1 MLWGQGKYTIL
12 QALFIFFINH
22 TFGLLATRC
31 AGVKGGTMLQEVHR
45 EVEEVYAEWEE
56 EKEQYM
62 QQMRILHQQMRLKE
76 LVIDLFVPM
85 EEVHKVTNYAKWND
99 EREQWIL
106 HRDTETKRKSVQV
119 AKRPVSA
126 SGLRRPTSDFSK
138 TANAV
143 GDLNPRFR
151 SENILCLDLDLPERT
166 TFDYDP
172 HGGPA
177 NVQQAL
183 NFAFAE
189 GTMVLV
195 PENSTSSSN
204 LALVSSNGDS
214 TGKQSKRTPS
224 GRQRPSS
231 ARKGVRH

>member
-1 MLWGQGKYTIL
+1 
-12 QALFIFFINH
+12 
-22 TFGLLATRC
+22 
-31 AGVKGGTMLQEVHR
+31 MLQEVHQ

-85 EEVHKVTNYAKWND
+85 EEVHKVTSHAKWNED
-99 EREQWIL
+99 REHWVL
-106 HRDTETKRKSVQV
+106 HRDSETKKKPVQA

-126 SGLRRPTSDFSK
+126 SGLRRPTSDFTK
-138 TANAV
+138 TANAI

-177 NVQQAL
+177 DVQEAL

-189 GTMVLV
+189 GSMVFV
-195 PENSTSSSN
+195 PDSAAALRSN
-204 LALVSSNGDS
+204 VM
-214 TGKQSKRTPS
+214 QSPSLEVKGLQAKRAPS

-231 ARKGVRH
+231 ARKGVRT